1 MPIIIKSLNDL
12 SKILEPRI
20 IKALE
25 FTRDEIFEVVA
36 QKVYD
41 YYNEPVFS
49 PPNKKEPNC
58 YIRTYELMTS
68 LTGSHVTKAN
78 NGYEFTVGWDDE
90 YLAFRYPGGFG
101 PNDKYNKVTG
111 LEVLNWYTAKSHGG
125 TVPGKHRYFD
135 EAINE
140 LGGTTG
146 IIEKFKAN
154 LQKYGVPIK

>member
-1 MPIIIKSLNDL
+1 MPVIIKSLNEL
-12 SKILEPRI
+12 SKTLEPRI

-25 FTRDEIFEVVA
+25 LTRDEVFRVVA

-41 YYNEPVFS
+41 YYNESAFS
-49 PPNKKEPNC
+49 SPNRKEPDY
-58 YIRTYELMTS
+58 YIRTYTLMES
-68 LTGSHVTKAN
+68 LTGSHIIKTN
-78 NGYEFTVGWDDE
+78 NGYEFTVGWDDD
-90 YLAFRYPGGFG
+90 YLTFRYPRGFG
-101 PNDKYNKVTG
+101 PNDKYNNVTG
-111 LEVLNWYTAKSHGG
+111 LQVLNWYNAKSHGG

-154 LQKYGVPIK
+154 LQKCGVPIK